1 MCGASDQQKD
11 TYDEQQ
17 QFYQQMME
25 QQTQAWGEDQEVLAA
40 IRGVSQPIFAA
51 GPSQEGYSPE
61 EKAAMETQV
70 TEGTAQNYA
79 KAARAVGDQLA
90 AAGGGNLAIPNG
102 AADQIKASV
111 ATSSA
116 QEESR
121 EQSQITQN
129 DWQQGY
135 QNWLQAG
142 QNMMGVAGQLNPVAY
157 SGAATG
163 AGSAASS
170 TANQIAEESNSWINA
185 AIGAAGA
192 VGGGLIEANPKG
204 IFD

>member
-204 IFD
+204 IFS

>member
-1 MCGASDQQKD
+1 MCGASDQQTD
-11 TYDEQQ
+11 TYNEQQ
-17 QFYQQMME
+17 QFFQQMMQ

-79 KAARAVGDQLA
+79 KVATALGDQMA

-102 AADQIKASV
+102 AADQIKAGV
-111 ATSSA
+111 ATSAA